1 MLAVLNAFRVVVTRG
16 ALDTL
21 LSRRV
26 SSRLF
31 IQADLLSGCSSFSS
45 IVFGPIQL
53 THCDLIVL

>member
-16 ALDTL
+16 VLDTL
-21 LSRRV
+21 TI
-26 SSRLF
+26 SSRELKAL

-45 IVFGPIQL
+45 IVFSPIQL